1 MSCKEDLTN
10 TLWSPQQLAACKL
23 NARAQS
29 TECYG
34 KWEIFEY
41 NYYCTTLYYNSS
53 MHTICTSN
61 EVIVNLFSDLFRIL
75 AKPNCAGGRKCMG
88 WCGVTKVKRTDRGR
102 SLITDE
108 ERAEMRIGN
117 CSL

>member
-1 MSCKEDLTN
+1 
-10 TLWSPQQLAACKL
+10 
-23 NARAQS
+23 
-29 TECYG
+29 
-34 KWEIFEY
+34 
-41 NYYCTTLYYNSS
+41 
-53 MHTICTSN
+53 
-61 EVIVNLFSDLFRIL
+61 
-75 AKPNCAGGRKCMG
+75 MG